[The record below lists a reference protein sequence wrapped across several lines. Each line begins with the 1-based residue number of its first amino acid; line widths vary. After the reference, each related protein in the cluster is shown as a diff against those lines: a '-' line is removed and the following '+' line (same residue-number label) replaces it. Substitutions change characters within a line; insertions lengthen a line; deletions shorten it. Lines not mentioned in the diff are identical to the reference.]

1 MYCDGCC
8 KGMPYRQVSFE
19 LQSLQELEY
28 KNRTQQ
34 AVTTQLQCMTS
45 RVLVECAHAVCLGG
59 IKIFLFHT
67 CRARSAFECTHA
79 VNLVGNQDFPVLH
92 MTSQVSTRVYPC
104 RLSVGKSRFSCFTHG
119 TQRLQACLGLTCKLC
134 KVPSVPVIFSLIQ
147 YIFENILVT
156 SYVLDDFRINS
167 TAIVSQHQSMDNSKG
182 K

>member
-1 MYCDGCC
+1 VYCDGCC

-104 RLSVGKSRFSCFTHG
+104 RLSVGKSRFSCFTHDEPG
-119 TQRLQACLGLTCKLC
+119 QHSC
-134 KVPSVPVIFSLIQ
+134 VPMPPVCRKIKIFLFYTWHTATSSLPRPNMQ
-147 YIFENILVT
+147 V
-156 SYVLDDFRINS
+156 
-167 TAIVSQHQSMDNSKG
+167 M
-182 K
+182 